1 MEYEIIK
8 EEKFAAFKFSTEKL
22 TAIIAPSVKAD
33 IIVLNEEG
41 YSNFILDL
49 SNVQYCDSSGLSAIL
64 VANRVAKE
72 NRGILVV
79 CSLQP
84 SVDKLIKISQLD
96 GILNIVPSY
105 NEAMDYIFMEEL
117 EKGLDDIF

>member
-79 CSLQP
+79 CGLQP
-84 SVDKLIKISQLD
+84 SVEKLIKISQLD

>member
-1 MEYEIIK
+1 MEYEVIK

>member
-79 CSLQP
+79 CGLQP

>member
-8 EEKFAAFKFSTEKL
+8 DEKFAAFRFSTEKL

-41 YSNFILDL
+41 FSNFILDL

-72 NRGILVV
+72 NRGTLVV
-79 CSLQP
+79 CGLQS